1 MAKAEDMRV
10 LTPEEVSDL
19 LKIKTRQVI
28 ELARRGRIP
37 AKKVGK
43 FWRFPADP
51 LKRWIQSGLGEDN
64 SPDIDLEVDR
74 LIRGGV

>member
-1 MAKAEDMRV
+1 MAKTEEITV
-10 LTPEEVSDL
+10 LTPEEVSGL

-28 ELARRGRIP
+28 ELARQGRIP
-37 AKKVGK
+37 GKKVGK
-43 FWRFPADP
+43 FWRFPADS

-74 LIRGGV
+74 LIRGRV